1 MSEKISFNVRN
12 GKLFVEGHLIPFDYD
27 VRDSERAIVQ
37 VTDKLLVALNP
48 TRHHGGIKIPIEKRC
63 PEDKGRNAYAV
74 DRNGHILW
82 QAEANKK
89 KHQYLAFQVIDDRNV
104 RAIFDWDI
112 VIPIDVETGKLIY
125 SPTTE

>member
-1 MSEKISFNVRN
+1 MPKKIPFYIRN
-12 GKLFVEGHLIPFDYD
+12 GQLFINEKLVPLDYSIGWD
-27 VRDSERAIVQ
+27 DQAIVQ
-37 VTDKLLVALNP
+37 VGNKLLVAVNATLSSNG
-48 TRHHGGIKIPIEKRC
+48 RKIPIEERP

-74 DRNGHILW
+74 DRNGNILW

-89 KHQYLAFQVIDDRNV
+89 KHQYLAFHVLDDKNV